1 MKQVI
6 KITAI
11 ISLCFILIGI
21 GLAGSGYMLGGSMSW
36 SYLPSTN
43 RFFTE
48 KNAKHKIIKKDL
60 DAFTSIDLSSDSY
73 DIVITQGD
81 SYSLSYPE
89 YKNIHTS
96 YSVENDTLKLNSKSE
111 HTVNF
116 SLSGTS
122 YSDYALVLTV
132 PSKQALH
139 EITLKS
145 SSGDIELSHLTFDQV
160 DLTANYG
167 DITLSH
173 LSGNAL
179 DLAADAGDVDI
190 SDTELESGNFTL
202 NYGDFDIKSTTI
214 SEFNLVNDSGDFSAK
229 KFTSDTTNLNLHY
242 GDADTEASTFRNLT
256 ATLDSGD
263 CDLEL
268 TGSKSD
274 YSLDLTSD
282 TDDIEVE
289 DEDTTSHYNYVRDTP
304 NTIQVSTHY
313 GSISL
318 DFTH

>member
-6 KITAI
+6 KITTI

-21 GLAGSGYMLGGSMSW
+21 GLAGSGYMLGGSMDW
-36 SYLPSTN
+36 SYLPSSN

-48 KNAKHKIIKKDL
+48 KNAKHKIIKEDL
-60 DAFTSIDLSSDSY
+60 DAFTNIDLACDAY

-81 SYSLSYPE
+81 SYSVSYPE
-89 YKNIHTS
+89 YNNIHTT
-96 YSVENDTLKLNSKSE
+96 YSIENDTLKLESKSE

-122 YSDYALVLTV
+122 NSDYALVLTI
-132 PSKQALH
+132 PSKQALN

-145 SSGDIELSHLTFDQV
+145 CSGDIELSHLNFDHING
-160 DLTANYG
+160 TANYG
-167 DITLSH
+167 DIILSH

-179 DLAADAGDVDI
+179 ELTADDGDVTI
-190 SDTELESGNFTL
+190 SNTELTSGNFVL
-202 NYGDFDIKSTTI
+202 NYGDFDISSTSVSDFT
-214 SEFNLVNDSGDFSAK
+214 LANDSGDFSAE
-229 KFTSDTTNLNLHY
+229 KFTSDTATLNLHY
-242 GDADTEASTFRNLT
+242 GDADAESSTIMNLT

-268 TGSKSD
+268 KGRKSD

-282 TDDIEVE
+282 TDDIEVD
-289 DEDTTSHYNYVRDTP
+289 DEDASGHYNYVRDTP
-304 NTIQVSTHY
+304 KAIQVSTHY

-318 DFTH
+318 SFTH

>member
-6 KITAI
+6 KITTI
-11 ISLCFILIGI
+11 VSLCFILIGI
-21 GLAGSGYMLGGSMSW
+21 GLAGSGYMLGGSMDW
-36 SYLPSTN
+36 SYLPSSN

-60 DAFTSIDLSSDSY
+60 DAFTNIDLACDSY

-81 SYSLSYPE
+81 SYSVSYPE
-89 YKNIHTS
+89 YNNIHTT
-96 YSVENDTLKLNSKSE
+96 YSIENDTLKLESKSE
-111 HTVNF
+111 HTVSF

-132 PSKQALH
+132 PSKQALN
-139 EITLKS
+139 EITLKNN
-145 SSGDIELSHLTFDQV
+145 SGDIELSHLNFDHINV
-160 DLTANYG
+160 TANYG
-167 DITLSH
+167 DIILSH

-179 DLAADAGDVDI
+179 ELTADDGDVTI
-190 SDTELESGNFTL
+190 SNTELASGNFTL
-202 NYGDFDIKSTTI
+202 NYGDFDIQSTTI
-214 SEFNLVNDSGDFSAK
+214 SECELINDSGDFTAS
-229 KFTSDTTNLNLHY
+229 KFISDNATLNLHY
-242 GDADTEASTFRNLT
+242 GDAETESSTIRNLT

-274 YSLDLTSD
+274 YNLDLTSD
-282 TDDIEVE
+282 TDDVEVD
-289 DEDTTSHYNYVRDTP
+289 DENASGHYNYVRDTP

>member
-21 GLAGSGYMLGGSMSW
+21 GLVGSGYMLGGSMSW
-36 SYLPSTN
+36 SYLPSSN

-48 KNAKHKIIKKDL
+48 KNATHKMIKKDL
-60 DAFTSIDLSSDSY
+60 DAFTSIDLASDAY

-96 YSVENDTLKLNSKSE
+96 YSVENDTLKLESKSE

-116 SLSGTS
+116 SLSGSS

-132 PSKQALH
+132 PSKQALDK
-139 EITLKS
+139 ITLNN
-145 SSGDIELSHLTFDQV
+145 SSGDIELSDLTFNQINI
-160 DLTANYG
+160 TASYG
-167 DITLSH
+167 DVTLAD

-179 DLAADAGDVDI
+179 KLKADCGNVNL
-190 SDTELESGNFTL
+190 SDTTLTSGNFTL
-202 NYGDFDIKSTTI
+202 NYGDFDIQSTTI
-214 SEFNLVNDSGDFSAK
+214 SMCELTNDSGDFTAS
-229 KFTSDTTNLNLHY
+229 KFISDNATLNLHY
-242 GDADTEASTFRNLT
+242 GDAETESSTIRKLT

-282 TDDIEVE
+282 TDDVEVD
-289 DEDTTSHYNYVRDTP
+289 DENESGHYNYVRDTP
-304 NTIQVSTHY
+304 NAIQVSTHY

-318 DFTH
+318 SFTH

>member
-21 GLAGSGYMLGGSMSW
+21 GLAGSGYMLGGSMNW
-36 SYLPSTN
+36 SYLPSSN

-60 DAFTSIDLSSDSY
+60 DTFTSIDLASDSY

-81 SYSLSYPE
+81 SYSLAYPE
-89 YKNIHTS
+89 YNNIHTT
-96 YSVENDTLKLNSKSE
+96 YSVEDDTLKLESKSE

-122 YSDYALVLTV
+122 YSDYSLVLTV
-132 PSKQALH
+132 PSKQALSK
-139 EITLKS
+139 ITLKS
-145 SSGDIELSHLTFDQV
+145 SSGDIELSNLDFDQANV
-160 DLTANYG
+160 TANYG

-173 LSGNAL
+173 LSGSTL
-179 DLAADAGDVDI
+179 DLKADAGDVDI
-190 SDTELESGNFTL
+190 SDTELASGNFTL

-214 SEFNLVNDSGDFSAK
+214 SELALVNDSGDFSAE
-229 KFTSDTTNLNLHY
+229 KFTSDSANLNLHY
-242 GDADTEASTFRNLT
+242 GDVDTESSTIKNLT

-282 TDDIEVE
+282 TDDIEVG
-289 DEDTTSHYNYVRDTP
+289 DEDASGHYNYVRDTP

>member
-60 DAFTSIDLSSDSY
+60 DSFTSIDLSSDSY

-89 YKNIHTS
+89 YTNIHTT
-96 YSVENDTLKLNSKSE
+96 YSVENDTLKLDSKSE
-111 HTVNF
+111 HTVHF

-122 YSDYALVLTV
+122 YSDYALVLTI
-132 PSKQALH
+132 PSKQALDK
-139 EITLKS
+139 ITLNN
-145 SSGDIELSHLTFDQV
+145 SSGDIELSDLTFDQINIA
-160 DLTANYG
+160 ANYG
-167 DITLSH
+167 DITLTN
-173 LSGNAL
+173 LSGNAIKL
-179 DLAADAGDVDI
+179 NADAGNVDI
-190 SDTELESGNFTL
+190 SDTELASGNFTL

-214 SEFNLVNDSGDFSAK
+214 SECELVNDSGDFTAS
-229 KFTSDTTNLNLHY
+229 KFISDNATLNLHY
-242 GDADTEASTFRNLT
+242 GDVESESSTIRNLT

-282 TDDIEVE
+282 TDDVEVD
-289 DEDTTSHYNYVRDTP
+289 DENASGHYNYVRDTP

-318 DFTH
+318 TFTH

>member
-21 GLAGSGYMLGGSMSW
+21 GLAGSGYMLGGSMNW
-36 SYLPSTN
+36 SYLPSSN

-60 DAFTSIDLSSDSY
+60 DAFTNIDLTSDSY

-89 YKNIHTS
+89 YNNIHTT
-96 YSVENDTLKLNSKSE
+96 YSVKNDTLMLESKSE

-122 YSDYALVLTV
+122 YSDYSLVLTV
-132 PSKQALH
+132 PSKQALN
-139 EITLKS
+139 EIMLKS
-145 SSGDIELSHLTFDQV
+145 SSGDIELSHLTFDHINM
-160 DLTANYG
+160 TANYG
-167 DITLSH
+167 DITLAH
-173 LSGNAL
+173 VSGNAL
-179 DLAADAGDVDI
+179 KLTADSGDVDI
-190 SDTELESGNFTL
+190 SNTKLTSGNFTL

-214 SEFNLVNDSGDFSAK
+214 SEFALVNDSGDFSAE
-229 KFTSDTTNLNLHY
+229 KFTSDNTNLNLHY
-242 GDADTEASTFRNLT
+242 GDADTESSTIKNLT

-268 TGSKSD
+268 IGSKSD

-282 TDDIEVE
+282 TDDVEVE
-289 DEDTTSHYNYVRDTP
+289 DEDASGHYNYIRDTP
-304 NTIQVSTHY
+304 NNIQVSTHY